1 MGADAVIATGTTDLE
16 AEMAKLHPGG
26 TDVIVDA
33 TGIESCIQS
42 CLRLAKKGG
51 TIALA
56 GYGRGKV
63 MQIRIDDIH
72 VNNLRVVGAG
82 NNWNQHERAIELM
95 AEGIIDL
102 SPMVSE
108 KIRLEDYETGIQH
121 VRTRPVGFVKAI
133 YVYD

>member
-1 MGADAVIATGTTDLE
+1 
-16 AEMAKLHPGG
+16 
-26 TDVIVDA
+26 
-33 TGIESCIQS
+33 
-42 CLRLAKKGG
+42 
-51 TIALA
+51 
-56 GYGRGKV
+56 

-108 KIRLEDYETGIQH
+108 RIRLEDYETGIQH
-121 VRTRPVGFVKAI
+121 VRSRPAGFVKAI